1 VLPDALSP
9 DAFWHNIE
17 AGRISISAATPERW
31 RLSAAAAAAAVGP
44 APAPCRSSAGSYV
57 HGFDG
62 AFDLAGFR
70 LPAASLG
77 ELDLSVHWVL
87 HAAREALREAGL
99 YGEPGGRA
107 GLVLGNL
114 SMPTDG
120 MVRYAESV
128 WLGDQPPAVRAALA
142 PVLGSAEPTA
152 INRFSSALPATVAAA
167 ALGLEAGSYA
177 LDAACASALYAVKL
191 ACDRLHDHSADVM
204 VAGAVNRSDDLA
216 LHQAFS
222 SLSALSPSG
231 RSRPFH
237 READGLVPAEGCAM
251 VTLMRLPDALA
262 AGRRVLGVIRGIG
275 LSNSGGSSGPLVP
288 TVAGQIRALERAY
301 AAAGLPPQSVSLLE
315 CHATGTLL
323 GDVTEIRSS
332 AVVFAGSQDLPA
344 GSVKSNIGHLTT
356 AAGGAALLKVLS
368 AMDAGIRPP
377 TLSASD
383 PVDALRGTP
392 LRLVHEPE
400 PWDGVRRAGISAF
413 GFGGNNA
420 HLVLDAWTG
429 DTGMAP
435 AAPAA
440 PVARRHDDAVA
451 IVAIGARAG
460 SRADFPQ
467 LRETLLEGRDAT
479 GPTTGYSVPIAG
491 LRTPPTDL
499 GDALGQQVAVLEA
512 AREAAD
518 GLTLPRERTMVLV
531 GMGCDVE
538 VARHPS
544 RVRASGWLAA
554 GLSASGRDVA
564 GVFGP
569 PPLGAST
576 VLGTMPN
583 LVANRVN
590 FQLDLAGPSFTVSAD
605 EASGLIA
612 LELGVRALH
621 AREADAVLVGAV
633 DLSHEPVHRHAAAAV
648 GLPDNPGDAAV
659 VLVLKRLADA
669 RADGNEVIALVGE
682 ATPDA
687 DRDDPADGAARPGAK
702 LLIGDSDLSDAGS
715 GARQYDPAD
724 TFGRPHAA
732 TGLLAVACAA
742 IALRHGAIPRAG
754 RPADPS
760 FGLRHAEVAVRRL
773 GATPARMAV
782 HADAVTAWIPG
793 PNPRFHVFSGA
804 DAEQALAAA
813 RAGRESDTG
822 SARLVVLA
830 ADGHLTERVEAAAL
844 WLTAEGARPSDVA
857 FRATPLAGEVGFVFT
872 NGAACYP
879 RMGRELLLAFPE
891 VLDRLADRCG
901 PLADLA
907 GWAYQ
912 GAANAAPRVLDQIW
926 GASLLSQVHT
936 EITRS
941 LLEIEPT
948 AVLGYSSGESNAF
961 VALGAWT
968 DVRQLIGQIDASGLF
983 TRELAG
989 EMAAARRAWTR
1000 HGISDARWAAYVVT
1014 ADAAD
1019 VTAALAGEQTV
1030 HLMAVNAPGICV
1042 IGGEADACDRVLTR
1056 LGQPLAL
1063 PLAFDVVA
1071 HVPEVE
1077 PFREPYRNLH
1087 YQPTTALPGIRFY
1100 SCADGRPFVVTA
1112 ESAADAINA
1121 QAVSTIDFTA
1131 PVEAAWRD
1139 GVRVFIEHGPRGL
1152 CTGWIG
1158 RILGDR
1164 EHLALALDSTDGHG
1178 LYRLHRVVAELIAAG
1193 VPVRHD
1199 RLTSHLAAAAR
1210 PPVPVPELAGHG
1222 TGTVVRTEAH
1232 LPRVVVPPL
1241 SPVVQTMPPAPPLP
1255 PVAGRHPAGAATAA
1269 DIVSLPA
1276 ADSAVTRRDPPAPS
1290 RAPLPVPSAVLPALP
1305 QAIGD
1310 AHVYFL
1316 QAQAAGHDRYL
1327 AVLARA
1333 QEMLLD
1339 RRRLAYRAA
1348 GSRPGPTAT
1357 AAPLPPREVA
1367 PSLALL
1373 SHEMP
1378 APEPAT
1384 GRPAVVF
1391 DRGQLEILAGGRIS
1405 DVFGAQFR
1413 GQDDFRRQV
1422 RLPQPPLLLVDRV
1435 TSIDAEPGRLAAG
1448 SIKTET
1454 DVTTGAWYLDPSG
1467 RMPAGLVIEA
1477 GQADM
1482 LLMSWMG
1489 VDALN
1494 QGERVYRLLGC
1505 ELTMHGSPPLPGET
1519 LSFDI
1524 HIDAHSE
1531 QAGVRLFFFH
1541 CDCWIDGE
1549 LRLSVR
1555 HGQAGFFTDA
1565 ELAASSGVLWAPT
1578 ASAPSPTTPCDPP
1591 ALRPATHSFTT
1602 AQVTAFAAGRLDDC
1616 FGPSWA
1622 PTRAHVRPPRIAG
1635 GRMLLLGEVAEFTAD
1650 GGPWGRGYLRA
1661 RSTIS
1666 PDDWFFAVHFKDDP
1680 CMPGTLMYEGCLQ
1693 AMAFYLAALG
1703 YTADADGWRFEPVT
1717 GSPVRMRCRGQV
1729 TPRSRELVYEVF
1741 VAEIR
1746 ADPIPTIVADVLC
1759 TVDGVKAFH
1768 AHRVGLR
1775 LVPDWP
1781 LGAASQ
1787 PVDRFATAA
1796 LMASALGRPSDAF
1809 GPQHKVLDSIRR
1821 APRLP
1826 GPPYLFMS
1834 RIVSVDSAPG
1844 AMAQDTTVI
1853 AEYDLPADAW
1863 FPRDPLP
1870 AAILLEAALQPC
1882 GWLASYTGFALSSDE
1897 DLLFRNLDG
1906 TVSVLAEVGPD
1917 DRVLRTMATL
1927 RGTSA
1932 HDGMII
1938 VSFDVTCAADGRP
1951 VLTARTTFGF
1961 FPPRAFVQ
1969 QPGLAVTAAQR
1980 AAIRPAAT
1988 VETPRR
1994 AAASQASLESWD
2006 RIIRHEPHGGAAGLG
2021 RIVAERD
2028 VAPGDW
2034 YFRAHFF
2041 QDPVQPGSLG
2051 VEAMVRLLAHLT
2063 GGTPVPVLVRR
2074 PLVWKYRGQVTPRD
2088 RRVVVEVEIVER
2100 DGPIVAADAW
2110 LWVGDTRIYEVSGLA
2125 VRAAEG
2131 FIFSPVVDAGTE
2143 PMSGRPH

>member
-1 VLPDALSP
+1 VPEPIAVVGRGCALPDALSP
-9 DAFWHNIE
+9 DTFWDNIV
-17 AGRISISAATPERW
+17 AGRMSISAATPDRW
-31 RLSAAAAAAAVGP
+31 RTPAAIAAAAVGP
-44 APAPCRSSAGSYV
+44 APAPCRSSAGGYV
-57 HGFDG
+57 HGFD
-62 AFDLAGFR
+62 AVFDPAGFR

-87 HAAREALREAGL
+87 HAARQALREAGL
-99 YGEPGGRA
+99 YGEPGDRA

-142 PVLGSAEPTA
+142 PVLGLAEPAA

-177 LDAACASALYAVKL
+177 LDAACASALYAIKL

-204 VAGAVNRSDDLA
+204 VAGAVNRPDDLA
-216 LHQAFS
+216 IHQAFS

-251 VTLMRLPDALA
+251 VTLMRLSDALA
-262 AGRRVLGVIRGIG
+262 DGRRVLGVIRGIG
-275 LSNSGGSSGPLVP
+275 LSNSGRASGPLVP
-288 TVAGQIRALERAY
+288 TASGQIQALERAY
-301 AAAGLPPQSVSLLE
+301 AEAGLPPQSVSLLE

-323 GDVTEIRSS
+323 GDVTEIRSA
-332 AVVFAGSQDLPA
+332 AVVFAGSRDLPA

-356 AAGGAALLKVLS
+356 AAGGAALLKVLA

-383 PVDALRGTP
+383 PVDELRGTP
-392 LRLVHEPE
+392 MRPIYEPE
-400 PWDGVRRAGISAF
+400 PWDGARRAGISAF

-420 HLVLDAWTG
+420 HLILDAWTG
-429 DTGMAP
+429 DAGMASAFP
-435 AAPAA
+435 APG
-440 PVARRHDDAVA
+440 RRDDAVA

-460 SRADFPQ
+460 NCADFPQ
-467 LRETLLEGRDAT
+467 FREALLEGRDAT
-479 GPTTGYSVPIAG
+479 GRATGYSVPIDG
-491 LRTPPTDL
+491 LRIPPTDL
-499 GDALGQQVAVLEA
+499 ADALGQQVAVLEA
-512 AREAAD
+512 AREAVN

-544 RVRASGWLAA
+544 RVRAAGWLAA
-554 GLSASGRDVA
+554 GLGASGRDVA
-564 GVFGP
+564 GAFGP

-590 FQLDLAGPSFTVSAD
+590 FQLDLAGPSYTISAD

-612 LELGVRALH
+612 LELGARALRAH
-621 AREADAVLVGAV
+621 EADVVLAGAV
-633 DLSHEPVHRHAAAAV
+633 DLSHENVHRHAVAAV

-682 ATPDA
+682 VIPDV
-687 DRDDPADGAARPGAK
+687 RPGAV
-702 LLIGDSDLSDAGS
+702 LRIGDSDVS
-715 GARQYDPAD
+715 GTEQRYDPAD

-732 TGLLAVACAA
+732 AGLLAVACAA

-773 GATPARMAV
+773 GAAPARMAV

-793 PNPRFHVFSGA
+793 PSPRFYVFSGA
-804 DAEQALAAA
+804 DADQALATA
-813 RAGRESDTG
+813 RAGQESDTG
-822 SARLVVLA
+822 PARLVVLA
-830 ADGHLTERVEAAAL
+830 AEGQLTERVEAAAL
-844 WLTAEGARPSDVA
+844 WLAGGGPRPGGVA
-857 FRATPLAGEVGFVFT
+857 FRATPLAGEVGFVYT

-879 RMGRELLLAFPE
+879 EMGRELLLAFPE
-891 VLDRLADRCG
+891 VLDRLADRSG

-912 GAANAAPRVLDQIW
+912 GTADAAPRVLDQIW

-936 EITRS
+936 EITRG
-941 LLEIEPT
+941 LLEIEPD
-948 AVLGYSSGESNAF
+948 AALGYSSGQSNAF
-961 VALGAWT
+961 VALGAWA
-968 DVRQLIGQIDASGLF
+968 DVRKLIGQVEASGLL
-983 TRELAG
+983 THEMAG
-989 EMAAARRAWTR
+989 EMAAVRRSWAR
-1000 HGISDARWAAYVVT
+1000 HGVTGARWAAYVVS

-1019 VTAALAGEQTV
+1019 VNAALGGEQTA
-1030 HLMAVNAPGICV
+1030 HLMAVNAPGSCV
-1042 IGGEADACDRVLTR
+1042 IGGEAGACDRVLTR
-1056 LGQPLAL
+1056 LGQPPAL
-1063 PLAFDVVA
+1063 PLTFDVAA
-1071 HVPEVE
+1071 HIPEVE
-1077 PFREPYRNLH
+1077 QLREPYRNLH
-1087 YQPTTALPGIRFY
+1087 YQETTELPGIRFY
-1100 SCADGRPFVVTA
+1100 SCADGRSFAVTA
-1112 ESAADAINA
+1112 ESAADELVA
-1121 QAVSTIDFTA
+1121 QSVAAIDFTA

-1164 EHLALALDSTDGHG
+1164 DHLALALDSTDGHG
-1178 LYRLHRVVAELIAAG
+1178 LRRLHRVVAELIAAG

-1199 RLTSHLAAAAR
+1199 RLTARLDAAAR
-1210 PPVPVPELAGHG
+1210 PPLPIPGPAAASSVI
-1222 TGTVVRTEAH
+1222 RTKAH
-1232 LPRVVVPPL
+1232 LPRVAVPPL
-1241 SPVVQTMPPAPPLP
+1241 SLVFQAMPPAPPLP
-1255 PVAGRHPAGAATAA
+1255 PVA
-1269 DIVSLPA
+1269 LP
-1276 ADSAVTRRDPPAPS
+1276 
-1290 RAPLPVPSAVLPALP
+1290 RAPLPAPSAVPPSLP

-1310 AHVYFL
+1310 AHLYFL

-1327 AVLARA
+1327 AVLART
-1333 QEMLLD
+1333 QQMLLD
-1339 RRRLAYRAA
+1339 RRWLAYHAA
-1348 GSRPGPTAT
+1348 GSRPGQ
-1357 AAPLPPREVA
+1357 
-1367 PSLALL
+1367 
-1373 SHEMP
+1373 
-1378 APEPAT
+1378 
-1384 GRPAVVF
+1384 PAVAF
-1391 DRGQLEILAGGRIS
+1391 GRGQLEILAGGRIS
-1405 DVFGAQFR
+1405 DVFGARFR
-1413 GQDDFRRQV
+1413 GQDEFRRQV

-1448 SIKTET
+1448 SIATET
-1454 DVTTGAWYLDPSG
+1454 DVIANAWYLDPCG
-1467 RMPAGLVIEA
+1467 RMPAGLLIEA

-1494 QGERVYRLLGC
+1494 HGERVYRLLGC
-1505 ELTMHGSPPLPGET
+1505 ELVMHGSPPLPGET

-1531 QAGVRLFFFH
+1531 QAGVLLFFFH
-1541 CDCWIDGE
+1541 CDCRVDGE

-1555 HGQAGFFTDA
+1555 NGQAGFFTDA
-1565 ELAASSGVLWAPT
+1565 ELAASNGVLWDPVAG
-1578 ASAPSPTTPCDPP
+1578 APSPTAPCDPP
-1591 ALRPATHSFTT
+1591 ALRPATRSFTT
-1602 AQVTAFAAGRLDDC
+1602 MQVAAFAAGRPDEC
-1616 FGPSWA
+1616 FGPTWA
-1622 PTRAHVRPPRIAG
+1622 PTRAQVRPPRIAD
-1635 GRMLLLGEVAEFTAD
+1635 GRMLFLGEVTEFAAD
-1650 GGPWGRGYLRA
+1650 GGPWGRGYLQA
-1661 RSTIS
+1661 RSAIS

-1703 YTADADGWRFEPVT
+1703 YTADADGWRFEPGT
-1717 GSPVRMRCRGQV
+1717 GSPVRLRCRGQV

-1741 VAEIR
+1741 VAETR
-1746 ADPIPTIVADVLC
+1746 AGPVPEIVADVVC
-1759 TVDGVKAFH
+1759 TVDGVRAFH
-1768 AHRVGLR
+1768 GHRVALR

-1781 LGAASQ
+1781 LGAAKQ
-1787 PVDRFATAA
+1787 PADRFASAA
-1796 LMASALGRPSDAF
+1796 LMASARGRPSDAF
-1809 GPQHKVLDSIRR
+1809 GPKYEVFDGIRR

-1844 AMAQDTTVI
+1844 TMAQDTTVV
-1853 AEYDLPADAW
+1853 AEYDLPMDGW
-1863 FPRDPLP
+1863 FPRSPLP

-1882 GWLASYTGFALSSDE
+1882 GWLASYTGCALSSGE

-1906 TVSVLAEVGPD
+1906 TVSALAEVGPG
-1917 DRVLRTMATL
+1917 DRVLRTTAVL
-1927 RGTSA
+1927 RGISA
-1932 HDGMII
+1932 HEGMII
-1938 VSFDVTCAADGRP
+1938 VTFDVACAADGRP
-1951 VLTARTTFGF
+1951 VLAASTSFGF
-1961 FPPRAFVQ
+1961 FPSRAFDR
-1969 QPGLAVTAAQR
+1969 QPGLVVTEAQR
-1980 AAIRPAAT
+1980 AAVRPTAT

-1994 AAASQASLESWD
+1994 ALPSVASLESWD
-2006 RIIRHEPHGGAAGLG
+2006 RIIRYEPNGGAARLG

-2028 VAPGDW
+2028 IDPDDW

-2051 VEAMVRLLAHLT
+2051 VEAMVRLLAYLT
-2063 GGTPVPVLVRR
+2063 GGAPVPVLGRR

-2088 RRVVVEVEIVER
+2088 RRVAIEVEVVER
-2100 DGPIVAADAW
+2100 DGPIAVADAW
-2110 LWVGDTRIYEVSGLA
+2110 LWTGDTRIYEVGGLA
-2125 VRAAEG
+2125 VTG
-2131 FIFSPVVDAGTE
+2131 FP
-2143 PMSGRPH
+2143 